1 MTHEEMEQVL
11 RRFDEK
17 AAETQRHF
25 DEKAAETRHHFD
37 EKAVETQRHFDV
49 VAENLRSQ
57 IQLVAEGVLAANER
71 LDRHA
76 EAMRTEFAEVRAMIK
91 FSYSELDRRVTHLES
106 NLASL
111 AARVERLEARGSA

>member
-1 MTHEEMEQVL
+1 MTHDEMEQVL

-17 AAETQRHF
+17 AAETQCHF

-76 EAMRTEFAEVRAMIK
+76 EAMRAEFAEVRAMIK

-111 AARVERLEARGSA
+111 VARVERLEARDSA